1 MSVEGKEDALFGKT
15 SFTWKSGCTR
25 SRSHCK
31 REVVDFPDKAFCPLH
46 NMNSDIAAEVLRGGP
61 VYLFEQRSC
70 TIGTRGVLVVTRD
83 LVIDFRVSL
92 DLCTYSCC
100 H

>member
-1 MSVEGKEDALFGKT
+1 MSVEGKDDTLLGIT

-31 REVVDFPDKAFCPLH
+31 REIVDFPDEALCSLH
-46 NMNSDIAAEVLRGGP
+46 NMNSDVAAEVLRGGP
-61 VYLFEQRSC
+61 VYLLERRTC
-70 TIGTRGVLVVTRD
+70 TIARRGVVIRD
-83 LVIDFRVSL
+83 LVIDFRMSL
-92 DLCTYSCC
+92 DLCIYSCC